1 MPSDGN
7 KKARQKPI
15 QSVVGVADHQEY
27 LIDRPKWSV
36 LQVAQQPHNSPKRCL
51 IFGFF
56 RRIVGSDNPLLRQV
70 AFGSDSHMQVEQDVA
85 ELHLRA
91 MLTIFEDGPDMMRYV
106 HRAVPH

>member
-1 MPSDGN
+1 MAT
-7 KKARQKPI
+7 KEREKPI

-27 LIDRPKWSV
+27 LIDLPKWSAV
-36 LQVAQQPHNSPKRCL
+36 QYAQQPHNSPKHCL

-56 RRIVGSDNPLLRQV
+56 RRIVGSDRPLLWQV